1 MPQDLFPEFAPY
13 PRSMLGWDG
22 VDFRVIAVDD
32 AGRIIT
38 NAGVIPFNYEAYY
51 TVQTANFGAAAGAN
65 TLLAPVIG
73 AGDFVV
79 ITSISAYDITSAVT
93 SVSVGLF
100 VGGLLYPNGYMDT
113 PAINEPAIFTG
124 RLALPAGHRVG
135 AQFEGCVAGDTI
147 YLSGTGYHMDIG

>member
-1 MPQDLFPEFAPY
+1 MPLDVLPDSAPY

-22 VDFRVIAVDD
+22 IDYRVIAVDD
-32 AGRIIT
+32 AGRIVS
-38 NAGVIPFNYEAYY
+38 NVGVIPFNYRVYY

-65 TLLAPVIG
+65 TLNAPVIG

-93 SVSVGLF
+93 SVAVGLF
-100 VGGLLYPNGYMDT
+100 VGGLLYRNGYVDT
-113 PAINEPAIFTG
+113 PAINESAIFTG
-124 RLALPAGHRVG
+124 RLVLPPGHRVG

-147 YLSGTGYHMDIG
+147 YLSATGYHMVIG